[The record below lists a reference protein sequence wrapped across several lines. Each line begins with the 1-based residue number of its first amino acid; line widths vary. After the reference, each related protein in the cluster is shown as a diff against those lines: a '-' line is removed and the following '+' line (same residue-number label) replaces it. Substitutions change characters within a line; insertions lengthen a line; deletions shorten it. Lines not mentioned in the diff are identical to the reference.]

1 MVKIKVE
8 LRRFNIIDYFK
19 FLRLTLNKQDS
30 KELDK
35 SFFGYLFKGLKS
47 LFRREKNYK
56 FAILINKK
64 FAGSI
69 ALYKENEDYEL
80 GYFILRNFRGR
91 GIATKASKKIL
102 NFGFKQLKLN
112 KIIANTD
119 LDNKASQKILKKLG
133 FKIIKE
139 NKKEKELL
147 WEKKSK

>member
-1 MVKIKVE
+1 
-8 LRRFNIIDYFK
+8 
-19 FLRLTLNKQDS
+19 LRLTLNKQDS